1 MQSKVCVTKFN
12 FPVLSCHARQ
22 SCIIY
27 KLDLPVLYKNTGKK
41 TYPAEQIVLMVYCVQ
56 QFLPCVTKYIQNQ
69 EVKLKNR
76 CRGQNRDLN
85 QNSRGRRRQSR
96 QNNSVTAYKRH
107 KAQVNMWNKADI
119 RAVLLFNET
128 STVPFPRRL
137 QNAVNISRTNV
148 NLVI

>member
-1 MQSKVCVTKFN
+1 MQ
-12 FPVLSCHARQ
+12 
-22 SCIIY
+22 
-27 KLDLPVLYKNTGKK
+27 
-41 TYPAEQIVLMVYCVQ
+41 EQILLFVHYVQ

-107 KAQVNMWNKADI
+107 KAQLNM
-119 RAVLLFNET
+119 
-128 STVPFPRRL
+128 
-137 QNAVNISRTNV
+137 
-148 NLVI
+148 